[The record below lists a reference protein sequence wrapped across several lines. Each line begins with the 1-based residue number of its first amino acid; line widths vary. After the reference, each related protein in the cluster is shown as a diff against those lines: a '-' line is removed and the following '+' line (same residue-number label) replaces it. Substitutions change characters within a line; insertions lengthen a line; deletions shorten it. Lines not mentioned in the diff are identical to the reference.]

1 MEQVSSIKRISE
13 YKSVYIPDAIL
24 EDMKLDSGDNV
35 VWFRN
40 DDGQYLIKKVQVDI
54 LDQSMGDLLKGF
66 VSLVEGEDD
75 LLSIAELMNEE
86 ETDDWALLVKCFSE
100 LHVSTVAKDL
110 KRINK
115 FYNLK
120 RWQELSIMA
129 LIKLMEI
136 MVKET
141 EELNP
146 EMAEA
151 MGKIN
156 SVHPIRD
163 EYDGSMF
170 G

>member
-1 MEQVSSIKRISE
+1 
-13 YKSVYIPDAIL
+13 
-24 EDMKLDSGDNV
+24 
-35 VWFRN
+35 
-40 DDGQYLIKKVQVDI
+40 
-54 LDQSMGDLLKGF
+54 MGDLLKGF

-136 MVKET
+136 MVKESEKFT
-141 EELNP
+141 P
-146 EMAEA
+146 EIADA
-151 MGKIN
+151 ISKIDT
-156 SVHPIRD
+156 VHHVNE